1 MYPAAHLFSLAVWTL
16 IPDEEDLSW
25 VDRVTKSP
33 RTTTAGG
40 DYQGSDYGALVQKM
54 LDHGIS
60 KYEVARFA
68 KIVGYNV
75 AQQMCCCLAD
85 STIIDEDSLPER
97 LEWGLYKTE
106 NNVPTKRIDL
116 DWELADLDPSRRSMK
131 PKKK

>member
-25 VDRVTKSP
+25 IDRARKYP
-33 RTTTAGG
+33 RSNHIGG
-40 DYQGSDYGALVQKM
+40 DKGALVKKM

-131 PKKK
+131 PKN